1 MKKIGIIIMGVL
13 LAILLFVVSIKSIG
27 GSIKN
32 NKSNSNSVSST
43 QIVQENKKV
52 VKSTEQAPVVTPIVT
67 AKAEIEGADKGT
79 TMSEEEIL
87 TMKEL
92 DLSTVP
98 YSNKYSTESCTIVD
112 KKAYYSEN
120 QIFYS
125 LKIFI
130 KSINKNLDYYVGYS
144 TYNAFKVNAKV
155 TVEYEKFDNGIVS
168 ITSIK

>member
-13 LAILLFVVSIKSIG
+13 LAVLLFVVSIKSIG

-32 NKSNSNSVSST
+32 NRSNNNISST
-43 QIVQENKKV
+43 QTAQENKKV
-52 VKSTEQAPVVTPIVT
+52 VKSTEQTPVATPIAT
-67 AKAEIEGADKGT
+67 AKAEIEDADKGT
-79 TMSEEEIL
+79 VISEEEII

-98 YSNKYSTESCTIVD
+98 YSNKYSTELCTILD

-130 KSINKNLDYYVGYS
+130 KSIGKNLDYYVGYS
-144 TYNAFKVNAKV
+144 TYNAFKVNDKV
-155 TVEYEKFDNGIVS
+155 IVEYEKFDNGIVS
-168 ITSIK
+168 ITSIKQ